1 MGHDLVRVDACTAHK
16 LGASVYAQAEGEA
29 QCSATAR
36 VYTLHMYTSHTTYVH
51 CVTPIRQRAAPNE
64 PK

>member
-1 MGHDLVRVDACTAHK
+1 MSIHIHTIEYVYTQRRRARR
-16 LGASVYAQAEGEA
+16 SV
-29 QCSATAR
+29 TAR
-36 VYTLHMYTSHTTYVH
+36 VYTLHMYILHTTYVH